1 MYRRRRSI
9 LRVGNFIVNNNGAA
23 SMEKSGFALAEI
35 QEIPTESLTLVIG
48 PPGAGKSAFCH
59 QVVLNSIAENR
70 PVVFVTTEQSPSGVM
85 RLLIE
90 KGIEGAKFEV
100 LSFVDAFSQ
109 TVGVETPDRADTVCA
124 DCADL
129 NSISIATTRLQ
140 ERMGQRGVLL
150 AFDSLTSPYLFRG
163 TEIAKF
169 MRLFLSK
176 LTAEGNSVLALMD
189 EGCGKSEDLVA
200 MMSIADCVI
209 KMKTEENK
217 QVFNVVKHP
226 KVRPTKVEVL
236 IEPKGRIKAT
246 THFDPSVMKQFAKSM
261 LGQGESGAEALGSTL
276 EGIPLFS
283 SVSVDDLSN
292 LSRQFTRRH
301 YRKGEIIFHKGDFGS
316 TFHIINTGGV
326 KLSIPSEEGG
336 DVFLAHLGPGDFFG
350 ELALLD
356 ERPRSATATAEDSTE
371 TLALERKDFLDF
383 MKLFPDAVL
392 AQRIRNLNSQLE
404 SVILFKPQARLAQ
417 TLLKLVSTHG
427 SEIPGGWQISI
438 PLTQP
443 ELAEMV
449 RVTTGTIRRLLRDFR
464 EAGIVN
470 IENQRYLIH
479 KPEELRRMATMGG
492 SRE

>member
-1 MYRRRRSI
+1 MAIGGRD
-9 LRVGNFIVNNNGAA
+9 G
-23 SMEKSGFALAEI
+23 MEERGLSLAEI
-35 QEIPTESLTLVIG
+35 QEIPREGLTLVIG

-59 QVVLNSIAENR
+59 QVVLNSIAENK
-70 PVVFVTTEQSPSGVM
+70 PVIFVTTEQSPAGVVQI
-85 RLLIE
+85 LVE
-90 KGIEGAKFEV
+90 KGIAGPKSEV
-100 LSFVDAFSQ
+100 LGFVDAFSQ
-109 TVGVETPDRADTVCA
+109 TVGVETPDRPDTICA

-140 ERMGQRGVLL
+140 ERMGQKGVLL
-150 AFDSLTSPYLFRG
+150 AFDSLTSPYLFSG
-163 TEIAKF
+163 AEIAKF

-176 LTAEGNSVLALMD
+176 LAAEGNSVLALMD

-200 MMSIADCVI
+200 MMSVADGVI
-209 KMKTEENK
+209 KMKTEENR
-217 QVFNVVKHP
+217 QVFSIVKHP
-226 KVRPTKVEVL
+226 KVRPTRVEVL
-236 IEPKGRIKAT
+236 IEPKARIKPA

-261 LGQGESGAEALGSTL
+261 FGQCEGGAEAVGSTL
-276 EGIPLFS
+276 RGIPLFS
-283 SVSVDDLSN
+283 SVSVDDLSS

-301 YRKGEIIFHKGDFGS
+301 YRKGEIIFHKGDSGS
-316 TFHIINTGGV
+316 TLHIINIGGV

-356 ERPRSATATAEDSTE
+356 ERPRSATATAKDSTE

-383 MKLFPDAVL
+383 VKLYPDVAVSILAVL

-417 TLLKLVSTHG
+417 TLLKLISAHG

-438 PLTQP
+438 PLTQS

-449 RVTTGTIRRLLRDFR
+449 GVTTGTIRRLLRDLQ
-464 EAGIVN
+464 EAGIVS
-470 IENQRYLIH
+470 IENQRYVIP

-492 SRE
+492 SHE

>member
-1 MYRRRRSI
+1 
-9 LRVGNFIVNNNGAA
+9 
-23 SMEKSGFALAEI
+23 MEKRGLSLAEI

-59 QVVLNSIAENR
+59 QVVLNSIAANR
-70 PVVFVTTEQSPSGVM
+70 PVIFVTTEQSPSGVIQ
-85 RLLIE
+85 LLIE
-90 KGIEGAKFEV
+90 KGIEGPESEI
-100 LSFVDAFSQ
+100 LSFIDAFSQ
-109 TVGVETPDRADTVCA
+109 TVGVETPDRPDTICA

-140 ERMGQRGVLL
+140 ERMGQKGILL
-150 AFDSLTSPYLFRG
+150 AFDSLTSPYLFSG
-163 TEIAKF
+163 AEIAKF

-176 LTAEGNSVLALMD
+176 LAAEGNSVLALMD
-189 EGCGKSEDLVA
+189 EGCGKSEDVVA
-200 MMSIADCVI
+200 MMSIADGVI
-209 KMKTEENK
+209 KMETEENR

-226 KVRPTKVEVL
+226 KVRPTRVEVL
-236 IEPKGRIKAT
+236 IEPKARIKAT

-261 LGQGESGAEALGSTL
+261 LGQREGGVEAVDSTL
-276 EGIPLFS
+276 KGIPLFS
-283 SVSVDDLSN
+283 SVSVDDLSS

-326 KLSIPSEEGG
+326 KLSIPSEKGG

-356 ERPRSATATAEDSTE
+356 ERPRSATATAKDSTE
-371 TLALERKDFLDF
+371 TLALEREDFLDF
-383 MKLFPDAVL
+383 VKLYPDVAVSILAVL

-417 TLLKLVSTHG
+417 TLLKLGSTHG

-438 PLTQP
+438 PLTQS

-449 RVTTGTIRRLLRDFR
+449 RVTTGTIRRLLRDFQ
-464 EAGIVN
+464 EASIVS
-470 IENQRYLIH
+470 IENQRYIIH